1 MPSTHRGGRFVC
13 VETMKILLP
22 PSETKRQGGAGRP
35 LRLDS
40 LALPSLTAQRAELV
54 DALVALCADA
64 AEARRVLK
72 LSERQ
77 AGEVEHNRMLRTA
90 PTMAAIDRY
99 TGVLYDALD
108 AASLDRPARQWLGA
122 HVLIHSAPF
131 GPVGALDEIPTY
143 RLAAGVS
150 LPGIPPLRRHWA
162 EPTSAA
168 LTDAGFVLD
177 LRSESYVALGPV
189 AGVVPSAYVRVV
201 TETGRALN
209 HFNKKAKGEFVRA
222 LATTRPRARTAGAL
236 IDWASERGL
245 RLREAQDAGVLELV
259 VDG

>member
-1 MPSTHRGGRFVC
+1 
-13 VETMKILLP
+13 MKILLP
-22 PSETKRQGGAGRP
+22 PSETKRPGGTGRP
-35 LRLDS
+35 LRLDALS
-40 LALPSLTAQRAELV
+40 LRSLTAQRDEV
-54 DALVALCADA
+54 VHALVELSSDPV
-64 AEARRVLK
+64 EARRVLK

-77 AGEVEHNRMLRTA
+77 AADVEHNRMLRTA

-108 AASLDRPARQWLGA
+108 AASLDGAARRWLGA

-131 GPVGALDEIPTY
+131 GPIGALDEIPAY
-143 RLAAGVS
+143 RLAAGTS
-150 LPGIPPLRRHWA
+150 LPGIRPLKRHWSEA
-162 EPTSAA
+162 TSAA
-168 LTDAGFVLD
+168 LSDAGFVLD

-222 LATTRPRARTAGAL
+222 LATTRPRGSTVRAL
-236 IDWASERGL
+236 IAWADEQGI
-245 RLREAQDAGVLELV
+245 RLRDAQDTGVLELV
-259 VDG
+259 VGG